1 MLLCAKDVYS
11 DLYPGPDVFFSQGC
25 KASLAFCVLR

>member
-11 DLYPGPDVFFSQGC
+11 DLYPGPDVF
-25 KASLAFCVLR
+25 SLKVVRLHLRFVF